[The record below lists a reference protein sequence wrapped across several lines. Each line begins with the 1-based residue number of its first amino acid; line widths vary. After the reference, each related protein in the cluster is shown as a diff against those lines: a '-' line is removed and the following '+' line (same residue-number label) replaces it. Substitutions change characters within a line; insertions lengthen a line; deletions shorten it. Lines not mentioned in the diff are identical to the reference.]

1 MSKLVFTQFVTTL
14 KMVGYQLETL
24 GIKFVYYAGTLSGGG
39 QEHAMHA
46 FHNDPETM
54 VMVSPIISLFNAMQ

>member
-14 KMVGYQLETL
+14 KMVGVQLETL
-24 GIKFVYYAGTLSGGG
+24 GVKFVYYCGTSPKQK

-46 FHNDPETM
+46 FRNDSETM
-54 VMVSPIISLFNAMQ
+54 VMVSPNIS